1 MAKQK
6 TPKSYTE
13 AFNELQEILNRLESA
28 DVNIDKLTDDIK
40 RASTLVS
47 FCKEK
52 LRSVDSELNQNL
64 ED

>member
-28 DVNIDKLTDDIK
+28 EVNIDMLTDDIK